1 MSPPQFDSIATVVD
15 WLDACRDRRIDDLMG
30 LYGRSATL
38 ECACE
43 NATLAGREALEAY
56 WRPKLVD
63 PAAMAFQLD
72 AVYPH
77 DDGVSLDY
85 QSHQGQS
92 LRIHF
97 RFDEAGKIIHTRC
110 SPLASSAC

>member
-1 MSPPQFDSIATVVD
+1 
-15 WLDACRDRRIDDLMG
+15 
-30 LYGRSATL
+30 
-38 ECACE
+38 
-43 NATLAGREALEAY
+43 
-56 WRPKLVD
+56 
-63 PAAMAFQLD
+63 MAFQLD